1 MTNAEELI
9 AKLVN
14 DKRITGEE
22 AVILLNE
29 IITKKIRI
37 LYISIC
43 NVGNIYKSSIKNF
56 YNDINTKLLI
66 FNENKKQ

>member
-9 AKLVN
+9 SKLIN

-29 IITKKIRI
+29 I
-37 LYISIC
+37 
-43 NVGNIYKSSIKNF
+43 NIN
-56 YNDINTKLLI
+56 KLGYYTYPYVT
-66 FNENKKQ
+66 

>member
-9 AKLVN
+9 AKLIN

-29 IITKKIRI
+29 IITKK
-37 LYISIC
+37 LGYYTYPYVTYETST
-43 NVGNIYKSSIKNF
+43 
-56 YNDINTKLLI
+56 NTLSKPFTTTLTQ
-66 FNENKKQ
+66 NY

>member
-9 AKLVN
+9 AKLIN

-29 IITKKIRI
+29 IIT
-37 LYISIC
+37 
-43 NVGNIYKSSIKNF
+43 N
-56 YNDINTKLLI
+56 KLECYYTYPYVTWGTLTSPLSKT
-66 FNENKKQ
+66 FTTTLTQNY

>member
-9 AKLVN
+9 AKLIS

-29 IITKKIRI
+29 IIT
-37 LYISIC
+37 
-43 NVGNIYKSSIKNF
+43 N
-56 YNDINTKLLI
+56 KLEYYTYPYVTWGTFTNPLSKT
-66 FNENKKQ
+66 FTTTLTQNY